1 MRRGAV
7 RGLTV
12 LSCPCLSVG
21 FFQKAI
27 SLVQPT
33 HLYSR
38 SLFISSRP
46 QCLLCALF
54 SVSPCLACPQ
64 RPLHVVTLCEHRCAT
79 HAKSAGSSAI
89 ISSPVRSDSVRL
101 PLPSRLV
108 RRTSRLG
115 DKIKIPIDFLRPF
128 SNTPGSVCF
137 PTLSFPLRSAHEL
150 PVIVFTLYDIRKA
163 CRIVRMP
170 EDGGETFTSRI
181 QIPSIHLDPHVKRV
195 SSSFHSP
202 CRRETYVTP
211 KSLLLLHHS
220 SRWTSAPIIL
230 SRTHEYE
237 VTRLGVHLLTS

>member
-79 HAKSAGSSAI
+79 HVKSTGSSAI

-163 CRIVRMP
+163 CRIIRMP
-170 EDGGETFTSRI
+170 EDGVRLSPAGFRFRRSISIPMSRGCPLHSILHVGGKLMSPQNPFCYCTI
-181 QIPSIHLDPHVKRV
+181 QRGGHLPQ
-195 SSSFHSP
+195 SSFHVPTSTRSP
-202 CRRETYVTP
+202 GWVF
-211 KSLLLLHHS
+211 
-220 SRWTSAPIIL
+220 
-230 SRTHEYE
+230 
-237 VTRLGVHLLTS
+237 TR